1 MTHLLRTLW
10 HRLLPPGGDV
20 AVARPVDDDREA
32 FIPVRHRIRI
42 APAMRMAWQAYRQE
56 PQRFADARPGPHEL
70 GPYGHCWWWA
80 GRSGRSWIRC
90 HVDNLEPDDLWL
102 PYQAIADPGARP

>member
-1 MTHLLRTLW
+1 MTHLLRALW

-20 AVARPVDDDREA
+20 AVAREPRPRRA
-32 FIPVRHRIRI
+32 H
-42 APAMRMAWQAYRQE
+42 WQAYRLE
-56 PQRFADARPGPHEL
+56 PQRFADARPEPHEL
-70 GPYGHCWWWA
+70 GPHGHCWWWA
-80 GRSGRSWIRC
+80 GRWGRSWILC